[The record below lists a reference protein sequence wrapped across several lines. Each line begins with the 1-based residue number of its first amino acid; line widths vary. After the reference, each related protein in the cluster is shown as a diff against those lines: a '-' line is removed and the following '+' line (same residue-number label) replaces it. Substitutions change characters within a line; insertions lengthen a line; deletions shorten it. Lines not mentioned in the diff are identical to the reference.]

1 MDEVIY
7 IEPEKLNR
15 ATLLLN
21 RTNNVIKR
29 LNSIA
34 GEIVQY
40 ETQSSIF
47 IVANEKLSQSIGVTK
62 QLLKDIES
70 LIEEEKDL
78 RYKLKTLSILQYIKK
93 RNYNDRIDE
102 IVSTINHKQAQ
113 LAELEKDQKKL
124 NTKINCAKHLMS
136 RTENASK
143 LYLKIALSEYNPL
156 IENLNSTTS
165 LEIEPITGEKIE
177 PLQTFDITFKILN
190 QEELQD
196 ENIYE

>member
-34 GEIVQY
+34 EEIVQY
-40 ETQSSIF
+40 DTQSSVF

-62 QLLKDIES
+62 QILKDIES

-78 RYKLKTLSILQYIKK
+78 RYKLKTLSFLQYIKK

-143 LYLKIALSEYNPL
+143 LYLKIALNEYNPL
-156 IENLNSTTS
+156 IENLNLTTS
-165 LEIEPITGEKIE
+165 LDIKPITGEKIE

-190 QEELQD
+190 QEEIQD

>member
-34 GEIVQY
+34 EEIVQY
-40 ETQSSIF
+40 DTQSSVF

-62 QLLKDIES
+62 QILKDIES

-78 RYKLKTLSILQYIKK
+78 RYKLKTLSFLQYIKK

-165 LEIEPITGEKIE
+165 LGIEPITGEKIE

-190 QEELQD
+190 QEEIQD

>member
-7 IEPEKLNR
+7 VEPEKLNR

-40 ETQSSIF
+40 ETQSSVF

-62 QLLKDIES
+62 QILKDIES

-165 LEIEPITGEKIE
+165 LDIKPITGEKIE

>member
-62 QLLKDIES
+62 QILKDIES

-165 LEIEPITGEKIE
+165 LDIEPITGEKIE

-190 QEELQD
+190 QEEIQD